1 GPVIESF
8 TSFPDSEAL
17 RYAALLAM
25 VDAHRID
32 EVLIKSA
39 LAKGLT
45 SPLRVEAARAA
56 GQVHARNVA
65 SQLRTLL
72 VDHDTAVAAT
82 AAFALGLMADTPSV
96 NLLANSITAA
106 PVYVPLQRT
115 GPGGA
120 GGGYGGQQPTVS
132 TRPPAQ
138 VSVAVVAAPL
148 AREAAWSL
156 GELGDPGRKA
166 IENALRGGFATSIV
180 LYAAAKLKPIPA
192 TLITP
197 YITPGNA
204 ALLRAAVYAVARSR
218 APAGVRVLLL
228 PAAFRARDAETRE
241 WVARG
246 LAHSAAGD
254 SLGQYA
260 LTVLDSMAHDS
271 VPSVRISALN
281 SLRGYGTRARAPVVI
296 ALRDE
301 DPHVRLA
308 AARALD
314 PTLAGAPRGD
324 WVHAYGEDTSF
335 DFHAAVL
342 AGAVMSGVILP
353 ELDKDNAD
361 RWQRSGDWRF
371 RAAAAMAGT
380 GSSMER
386 IVDLTLPLTRD
397 PDPRVRGAAYGVFAE
412 AVGQST
418 GGTPHPWRRDYMLTA
433 VHDPDVEVRAVG
445 LGGLQEIATAE
456 DVPVVADAYKAAVA
470 DTSIDAR
477 LAAVRCLAA
486 IWRRD
491 STHVTDA
498 EKAQVASLPM
508 TDDAALLDAARGVT
522 LLAAWRPDDGRP
534 APHPNDW
541 YVRVVH
547 EIVEPTLRGQAP
559 QATIQTVRGNITIEF
574 FGADA

>member
-1 GPVIESF
+1 MSLPTQAPVPASLPPARSWFRSIARGESPRFHRTFELFCLTASASLALACGGGHAGPKTKPGPVIESF

-17 RYAALLAM
+17 RYAELLAM

-218 APAGVRVLLL
+218 AP
-228 PAAFRARDAETRE
+228 
-241 WVARG
+241 
-246 LAHSAAGD
+246 
-254 SLGQYA
+254 
-260 LTVLDSMAHDS
+260 
-271 VPSVRISALN
+271 
-281 SLRGYGTRARAPVVI
+281 
-296 ALRDE
+296 
-301 DPHVRLA
+301 
-308 AARALD
+308 
-314 PTLAGAPRGD
+314 
-324 WVHAYGEDTSF
+324 
-335 DFHAAVL
+335 
-342 AGAVMSGVILP
+342 
-353 ELDKDNAD
+353 
-361 RWQRSGDWRF
+361 
-371 RAAAAMAGT
+371 
-380 GSSMER
+380 
-386 IVDLTLPLTRD
+386 
-397 PDPRVRGAAYGVFAE
+397 
-412 AVGQST
+412 
-418 GGTPHPWRRDYMLTA
+418 
-433 VHDPDVEVRAVG
+433 
-445 LGGLQEIATAE
+445 
-456 DVPVVADAYKAAVA
+456 
-470 DTSIDAR
+470 
-477 LAAVRCLAA
+477 
-486 IWRRD
+486 
-491 STHVTDA
+491 
-498 EKAQVASLPM
+498 
-508 TDDAALLDAARGVT
+508 
-522 LLAAWRPDDGRP
+522 
-534 APHPNDW
+534 
-541 YVRVVH
+541 
-547 EIVEPTLRGQAP
+547 
-559 QATIQTVRGNITIEF
+559 
-574 FGADA
+574 